1 MMTTIPTDREQL
13 AMRMNDRQTGAYIFE
28 KLARTIEELCD
39 PNHDGDSSKLVSPI
53 RAWATWGECLVQIQ
67 RESLSSRRVCVL
79 IGADEDTADAHW
91 VKRAPIT
98 EMAIIALDEE
108 GTSSVTVFDLATL
121 DTVVEELTELK
132 EVCKGVAE
140 KARMRQGL
148 RELRA
153 AFSRFE
159 AA

>member
-13 AMRMNDRQTGAYIFE
+13 AMSMNDRQTGAYIFE
-28 KLARTIEELCD
+28 ALARTIEELCD
-39 PNHDGDSSKLVSPI
+39 PNDGDSSKLVSPI
-53 RAWATWGECLVQIQ
+53 RTWATWGECLVQIQ

-121 DTVVEELTELK
+121 DTVVAELTELK

-140 KARMRQGL
+140 KARERQGL
-148 RELRA
+148 REMHA